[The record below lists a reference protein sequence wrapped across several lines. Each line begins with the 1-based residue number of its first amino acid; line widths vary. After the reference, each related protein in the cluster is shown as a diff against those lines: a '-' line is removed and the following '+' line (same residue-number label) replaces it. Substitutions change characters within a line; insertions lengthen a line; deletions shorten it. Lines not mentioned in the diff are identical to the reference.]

1 MDTDARSIA
10 TAARGMGLSLDE
22 GQAQALSL
30 HLRAVLETNE
40 VMNLTSIDEE
50 SAVALHI
57 LDSLTA
63 LSALES
69 APAGPFADLGAGP
82 GYPGVPLAVVSGRG
96 VALVESVKKKAAFL
110 QRVVD
115 DLRLEATVHP
125 IRAEELAV
133 EMPGCFS
140 AVVARALSALPSIVE
155 LASPLL
161 DVGGVLLCMKGSLDE
176 DELSRGDRAGVLC
189 GLHRESVTKVVIPG
203 LKVERAIVTYRKSSP
218 PKVRLPRR
226 SGLAQRQPLA

>member
-1 MDTDARSIA
+1 MDTDARSIDA
-10 TAARGMGLSLDE
+10 AARGMGLSLDE
-22 GQAQALSL
+22 WQAQALSL
-30 HLRAVLETNE
+30 HLRSVLETNKL
-40 VMNLTSIDEE
+40 MNLTSIDEE
-50 SAVALHI
+50 GAVALHI

-63 LSALES
+63 LSALGS
-69 APAGPFADLGAGP
+69 APAGAFADLGSGP
-82 GYPGVPLAVVSGRG
+82 GYPGIPLAVVSGRG

-125 IRAEELAV
+125 VRAEELAV

-161 DVGGVLLCMKGSLDE
+161 EPGGVLVCMKGALNE
-176 DELSRGDRAGVLC
+176 DEVSHGDRAGALC
-189 GLHRESVTKVVIPG
+189 GLHRESVSRVVIPG
-203 LKVERAIVTYRKSSP
+203 LEVERTIVTYRKSSP
-218 PKVRLPRR
+218 AKVRLPRR
-226 SGLAQRQPLA
+226 PGLAQHQPLA